1 LRLQQLKMQLRSTL
15 NCILDIRFHCG
26 DLDEATALDLMKNR
40 GYQEDGEAAEKW
52 RRVQLTSTQLC
63 TYYVGYCEV
72 RDLALDLHRA
82 HPDWREGDLHDRIL
96 GHGSPPVRHLRSLL
110 LG

>member
-1 LRLQQLKMQLRSTL
+1 MELM
-15 NCILDIRFHCG
+15 
-26 DLDEATALDLMKNR
+26 TAR

-72 RDLALDLHRA
+72 RDLVATCAAPARLDRLRA
-82 HPDWREGDLHDRIL
+82 ARRRARATDR
-96 GHGSPPVRHLRSLL
+96 RRSAICARCCSA
-110 LG
+110 